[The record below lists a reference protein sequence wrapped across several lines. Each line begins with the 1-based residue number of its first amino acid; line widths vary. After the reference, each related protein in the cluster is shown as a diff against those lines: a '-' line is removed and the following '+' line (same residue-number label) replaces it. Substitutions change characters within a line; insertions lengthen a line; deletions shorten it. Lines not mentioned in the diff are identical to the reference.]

1 MKMPRKILKGVVVS
15 NVNDKTAK
23 VEVQSIKVHPIYK
36 KRIRVSKRYL
46 AHDENNTV
54 KVGDKVQIQECAP
67 ISKKKTWKVIK

>member
-1 MKMPRKILKGVVVS
+1 MPRKILKGVVVS